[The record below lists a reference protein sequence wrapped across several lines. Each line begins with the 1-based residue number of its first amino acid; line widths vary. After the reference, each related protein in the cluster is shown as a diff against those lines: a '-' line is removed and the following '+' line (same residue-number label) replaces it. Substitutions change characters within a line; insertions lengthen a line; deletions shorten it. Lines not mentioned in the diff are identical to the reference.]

1 MKLNNIALQRVEYMP
16 KQLQPG
22 ILYVSDEF
30 ETAAHLCACG
40 CGVKVVTPLG
50 PTDWTFR
57 ESKDGPSLW
66 PSVGNWQ
73 QPCKSHYIID
83 GGEIVWCG
91 QWTPE
96 QILAGRKREQ
106 QRSRAHYENMYADQ
120 TLFGRLWRWVKKFL
134 AGS

>member
-1 MKLNNIALQRVEYMP
+1 MKLNNIGFERVQYMP

-50 PTDWTFR
+50 PTDWAYR
-57 ESKDGPSLW
+57 ESLNGVSLW

-73 QPCKSHYIID
+73 QPCESHYIID
-83 GGEIVWCG
+83 DGEIIWCG
-91 QWTPE
+91 KWTLE
-96 QILAGRKREQ
+96 QIMAGRKREQ
-106 QRSRAHYENMYADQ
+106 QRSRAYYRDMYADQ
-120 TLFGRLWRWVKKFL
+120 TLFGRILKWARSMIS
-134 AGS
+134 GN